1 MKKNQKGFTMIELL
15 AAIIILGVL
24 LGIAI
29 PGISNLMKQFR
40 RDYYSKLEESITASA
55 KEFYTDNKL
64 YKPDGILHSS
74 YTTLEALTKNK
85 YVDEVV
91 DYKGKT
97 CSLTDSYVVIIYFG
111 KDNYKYKT
119 CLKCSNDKYVS
130 DTKETYC
137 DEAWKTNDNI
147 KYQFSDKDRLYVY
160 YNSPRE
166 EIRNELMSSLHI
178 VKLNNEGTVLE
189 SVLAEDTQQNIL
201 PLNIDELDTT
211 PELDKDNKKVNIL
224 RYKINDTEKT
234 MEAVVYKYKAPRVT
248 MTRLSDGS
256 KYEKGTWA
264 NGITIRLD
272 TDYSS
277 NWNFY
282 ELTNT
287 EVSHFQWYK
296 DGKWEN
302 IKCDMSSSSSC
313 TIAIK
318 ENQDKDY
325 RFRIVTNKNQISD
338 ESSGYNIKID
348 MNKPVVKITPNGI
361 EPIIKV
367 GSEETK
373 ISFTLTTSDTGGSGI
388 KSRKFV
394 LSDSNKE
401 YKDEE
406 LTSFNIDTYTY
417 SKDYKGCKKYVWA
430 IVEDN
435 AGNKSEEVYPSNAFW
450 TKYEIVYDVNG
461 GTGNISTQ
469 YKYYGKTLKL
479 TTTRPTRTGYKFVG
493 WSTNKNAK
501 SPTYTAG
508 WIYNEEKAIKL
519 YAVWQ
524 PNKIYVKYHL
534 SGGKLS
540 SNHPDIGT
548 ISNLITIN
556 SSNTIGTYNYDE
568 YIGSNGLEDYN
579 DTSRINIENAG
590 FHAVAGAEWTNS
602 QRTFSQETNYK
613 ANDLC
618 DATQGDCTVVMYVN
632 WEANKINV
640 MYHVNGGS
648 LASSG
653 GANIGIS
660 GSYVTINGNLIHST
674 YNYGDNLG
682 SGGLANYNNPGWIN
696 IQKTGY
702 HGIDGAEWKNQD
714 GKTFDH
720 DKDYPAKDLCDATKG
735 DCTAIMYVNWDINTI
750 TVRYHANG
758 GSLDSQHSSAIAL
771 ASSGYLT
778 LYGNINQETYNYG
791 ESLSSGG
798 LANYNN
804 PDWINLKKIG
814 YHAVVGA
821 EWKNQDGRTFDHNM
835 VYPAKDLCDA
845 TRGDC
850 IATMYVNWTA
860 DSYTVKFNAN
870 GGSVSPSN
878 TKANYGSS
886 ITLPTPTR
894 DGYTFNGWY
903 TAASGGG
910 LVGKAGAS
918 YTVTYSTTLYA
929 QWTQK
934 AHTHN
939 FNARSSNDR
948 MRIVNKGNSTSWP
961 WNTVGKDNYG
971 CTATGHK
978 NICIPDYQ
986 MTLGVFKAYYITC
999 SICGAQE
1006 ETYVWC
1012 PVHNTNEGKNI
1023 RICDAT
1029 SKKYSSD
1036 ATSCIGKTEGWT
1048 LVSK

>member
-29 PGISNLMKQFR
+29 PGVSKLMKQFR
-40 RDYYSKLEESITASA
+40 RDYYGKLEESITTSA
-55 KEFYTDNKL
+55 KDFINDEKL
-64 YKPDGILHSS
+64 YRPTGVLNSTVISLD
-74 YTTLEALTKNK
+74 TLVKNK

-493 WSTNKNAK
+493 WSTNKSSK
-501 SPTYTAG
+501 TANYIAG
-508 WIYNEEKAIKL
+508 SNYNDDKAVIL
-519 YAVWQ
+519 YAVWES
-524 PNKIYVKYHL
+524 NKIYIKYNL

-540 SNHPDIGT
+540 TN
-548 ISNLITIN
+548 N
-556 SSNTIGTYNYDE
+556 SSISTSGNY
-568 YIGSNGLEDYN
+568 ITLN
-579 DTSRINIENAG
+579 
-590 FHAVAGAEWTNS
+590 NS
-602 QRTFSQETNYK
+602 
-613 ANDLC
+613 
-618 DATQGDCTVVMYVN
+618 TV
-632 WEANKINV
+632 I
-640 MYHVNGGS
+640 
-648 LASSG
+648 
-653 GANIGIS
+653 
-660 GSYVTINGNLIHST
+660 ST
-674 YNYGDNLG
+674 YNYGDYLG
-682 SGGLANYNNPGWIN
+682 SGGLANYNNPSWIN
-696 IQKTGY
+696 IKRT
-702 HGIDGAEWKNQD
+702 
-714 GKTFDH
+714 
-720 DKDYPAKDLCDATKG
+720 
-735 DCTAIMYVNWDINTI
+735 
-750 TVRYHANG
+750 
-758 GSLDSQHSSAIAL
+758 
-771 ASSGYLT
+771 
-778 LYGNINQETYNYG
+778 
-791 ESLSSGG
+791 
-798 LANYNN
+798 
-804 PDWINLKKIG
+804 G

-821 EWKNQDGRTFDHNM
+821 EWKNQNGKTFDHNTN
-835 VYPAKDLCDA
+835 YPANDLCDA
-845 TRGDC
+845 TRSDC
-850 IATMYVNWTA
+850 TATMYVNWEI
-860 DSYTVKFNAN
+860 DNYTITFNPN
-870 GGSVSPSN
+870 GGTVSPTSM
-878 TKANYGSS
+878 KATYGSS

-894 DGYTFNGWY
+894 SGYIFKGWY
-903 TAASGGG
+903 TATSGGG
-910 LVGKAGAS
+910 YIGKGNDKYKATAS
-918 YTVTYSTTLYA
+918 ITMHANWTIAEVAHKCDGDARTYSTLNKSISDIRTYFGLNAHDHWCTSPRTTESCIPTNATNYVTLY
-929 QWTQK
+929 K
-934 AHTHN
+934 
-939 FNARSSNDR
+939 
-948 MRIVNKGNSTSWP
+948 V
-961 WNTVGKDNYG
+961 
-971 CTATGHK
+971 
-978 NICIPDYQ
+978 
-986 MTLGVFKAYYITC
+986 TC
-999 SICGAQE
+999 SVCGKE
-1006 ETYVWC
+1006 VGGYWC
-1012 PVHNTNEGKNI
+1012 PVHGASGNSITGGGGKGYP
-1023 RICDAT
+1023 ICDANE
-1029 SKKYSSD
+1029 KKYSAD
-1036 ATSCIGKTEGWT
+1036 ATDCIGKDLGWT